1 MGELAVNNNRYNRN
15 PDNPLNN
22 RRLLAFSGRSRLGDG
37 NLAGLC
43 HALETSGEE
52 FPVQLFM
59 KARTFLNIFSP
70 RSVDSDVKQ
79 EIRSRNK
86 FTSWNQRFWVD
97 V

>member
-1 MGELAVNNNRYNRN
+1 M
-15 PDNPLNN
+15 
-22 RRLLAFSGRSRLGDG
+22 
-37 NLAGLC
+37 
-43 HALETSGEE
+43 
-52 FPVQLFM
+52 QLFM

-86 FTSWNQRFWVD
+86 STSWNQRFWVD

>member
-1 MGELAVNNNRYNRN
+1 M
-15 PDNPLNN
+15 
-22 RRLLAFSGRSRLGDG
+22 
-37 NLAGLC
+37 
-43 HALETSGEE
+43 
-52 FPVQLFM
+52 QL
-59 KARTFLNIFSP
+59 ARTFLRSIFSS